1 MVPATILAG
10 PETEME
16 LKVGLLE
23 PPPLLLEPPP
33 QPTNNNAKIS
43 AIDNGARCARM
54 KELLALEIG
63 VVYLTYEGR
72 KVMRN

>member
-1 MVPATILAG
+1 MLAG

-33 QPTNNNAKIS
+33 QPTNSNVKIS

-63 VVYLTYEGR
+63 VVY
-72 KVMRN
+72 